1 MKFRKQSLHFI
12 LILIFFLE
20 RFGNRKGVFLLVTYP
35 AYFFSCDRWLNPKV
49 SPAFHNDCKTVERFQ
64 QDLSV
69 VNKHDVKGIVDSV
82 FGKSDSTKTYLTMW
96 DDEECQEFSP
106 TRAIFLWL
114 KSPV

>member
-1 MKFRKQSLHFI
+1 MIWTIIIVGVKQ
-12 LILIFFLE
+12 FLQ
-20 RFGNRKGVFLLVTYP
+20 VTEV
-35 AYFFSCDRWLNPKV
+35 LN
-49 SPAFHNDCKTVERFQ
+49 KTVERFQ
-64 QDLSV
+64 QDLSI